1 MTPDDHPATEETHH
15 NYTEGTTM
23 PTYVN
28 RGYDLVFEPPYVAD
42 DVDFYG
48 FILTA
53 DKDRLQELCDRTLND
68 PLGEPG
74 AFSPAGD
81 FLLLACCNLPSL
93 RSTAPGYDQMG
104 SYAEK
109 EFAFWVP
116 VIDHKRAR
124 LLWLFPYIWVDSPFA
139 FAMGREIYGF
149 PKGIGEMVIADDPKN
164 PETFSLSAQGVTTFG
179 PNAIGEMLDL
189 VEVSKENSSDEKSHE
204 VFENVGEMVQTI
216 IDEMEDA
223 YELFRHLRLTLHTID
238 DLLHLRIPMVFLKE
252 FRDVESTADSC
263 YQAVIET
270 VSHATKVYGGRI
282 YRNDFEITINPC
294 DSAPIAR
301 DLGLPTGTIKP
312 MLSFYMNFDFEIGAG
327 TTVT

>member
-1 MTPDDHPATEETHH
+1 
-15 NYTEGTTM
+15 M

-28 RGYDLVFEPPYVAD
+28 RGYELVFEPPYVAD
-42 DVDFYG
+42 GVDFYG
-48 FILTA
+48 FLLSA
-53 DKDRLQELCDRTLND
+53 EKERLQELCDRTLNE
-68 PLGEPG
+68 PLGRPG

-109 EFAFWVP
+109 EIAFWVP
-116 VIDHKRAR
+116 VIDHKRER

-149 PKGIGEMVIADDPKN
+149 PKGLGEIVIAEDPKS
-164 PETFSLSAQGVTTFG
+164 PENFSLGAEGVTTFG

-189 VEVSKENSSDEKSHE
+189 VSVKKESPEEESKDSVFDDAKEVVKEIVHDMKEG
-204 VFENVGEMVQTI
+204 F
-216 IDEMEDA
+216 D
-223 YELFRHLRLTLHTID
+223 LFKHPLLTLHTLE

-252 FRDVESTADSC
+252 FRDATSPAETC
-263 YQAVIET
+263 YQQVVET
-270 VSHATKVYGGRI
+270 VASATKIYGGRI
-282 YRNDFEITINPC
+282 YRNDFEITINAS

-301 DLGLPTGTIKP
+301 DLGLPTSGTIKP
-312 MLSFYMNFDFEIGAG
+312 LTSFYMNFDFEIGKG
-327 TTVT
+327 TVVT